1 MRRKRKGG
9 LKGMSL
15 QQIADKL
22 NEDGIKTKT
31 GKQWRRAQ
39 VHAILNR

>member
-22 NEDGIKTKT
+22 NGDGIRTKT
-31 GKQWRRAQ
+31 GKLWQRAQ
-39 VHAILNR
+39 VKAVLDR